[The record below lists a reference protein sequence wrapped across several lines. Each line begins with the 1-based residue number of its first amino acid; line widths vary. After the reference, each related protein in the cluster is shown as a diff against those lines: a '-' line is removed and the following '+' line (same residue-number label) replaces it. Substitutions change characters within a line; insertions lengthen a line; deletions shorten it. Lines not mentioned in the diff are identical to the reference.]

1 MSLSTYPARLLWSAV
16 FSSALLAGLCAAVA
30 AYLAREQARTADV
43 LGENIGSRHAVSS
56 LEETLTDLVA
66 LHERGVRE
74 VAPLRERVEFHL
86 SEIDRYA
93 NSPRERELAA
103 AIAASY
109 RSYLAMADDAG
120 RPGQQ
125 AALARHLLGD
135 TLPACRRLRSYNADQ
150 VEESEQ
156 IHRDSL
162 RRMAWGLAVVGSLGS
177 IAGLVFGYGLARG
190 LRRTIHQFLVR
201 VQGAS
206 DLLGQEVPAVEWQRV
221 GEPIQDGADDLV
233 RRVEQVVLKLQ
244 QSEREVRRAERLA
257 ALGQL
262 AAGVAHEIRNPLTS
276 ALLLIETG
284 RKDPAAGGLTD
295 EDLDL
300 IEQELHRIEQS
311 LQVFLDYARPP
322 RLERT
327 PCDLAAVARDALALA
342 RGRVEQQGVA
352 VRLDLPPGGCPL
364 EADREQLRQVVL
376 NLILNALD
384 ALPRGGT
391 LTVAVRPADGRAAEL
406 SVADTG
412 AGIPPDIL
420 PRLFEPFATGKET
433 GLGLGLVVSKRIVE
447 DHGGTING
455 VNQPDG
461 GARFVVRLPG
471 SHNSVAPM
479 V

>member
-1 MSLSTYPARLLWSAV
+1 MSLRTYPARLLWSAI

-74 VAPLRERVEFHL
+74 VAPLRERVDFHL
-86 SEIDRYA
+86 SEIDHYA

-103 AIAASY
+103 AIATSY
-109 RSYLAMADDAG
+109 RGYLALTAEDAG

-125 AALARHLLGD
+125 AALARHLLSD
-135 TLPACRRLRSYNADQ
+135 TLPACQRLRSYNASQ

-177 IAGLVFGYGLARG
+177 IAGLVFGYGLARS

-206 DLLGQEVPAVEWQRV
+206 ELLGQEVPAVEWQRV
-221 GEPIQDGADDLV
+221 GEPLQDGADDLV

-244 QSEREVRRAERLA
+244 QTEREVRRAERLA
-257 ALGQL
+257 AVGQL

-300 IEQELHRIEQS
+300 IEQELHRIEKS

-322 RLERT
+322 RLERA

-352 VRLDLPPGGCPL
+352 VRFDAPPDGCPL
-364 EADREQLRQVVL
+364 TADPEQLRQVAL

-391 LTVAVRPADGRAAEL
+391 LTVAVRCGADGRTAEL

-412 AGIPPDIL
+412 TGIAPDIL

-447 DHGGTING
+447 DHGGTITG
-455 VNQPDG
+455 TNQPDG

-471 SHNSVAPM
+471 NS
-479 V
+479 